1 MLVPTGSAEKL
12 PRRRHTHSRHL
23 VTPRG
28 DAATPS
34 TEGTNVLSLRTGLP
48 LLGIYAEGRAP
59 YTGNNVFTRPLPEGL
74 STLKKVSQAPRVAG
88 GELLGINH
96 AEETRGTAAAGPRP
110 AGPGSERGERPPA
123 SSSPTPP
130 GKGDARG
137 LQSPRQHGGSSPLRG
152 EAAWTKPT
160 FPLTV
165 PSPLPRPPPLGFLNS
180 FSTPEIRRFRLPMT
194 NWKV

>member
-1 MLVPTGSAEKL
+1 MSQRAR
-12 PRRRHTHSRHL
+12 PRSRQGGDTHILATSSHPAGTLRHPPPKARMCFPFGL
-23 VTPRG
+23 
-28 DAATPS
+28 
-34 TEGTNVLSLRTGLP
+34 GLP

-110 AGPGSERGERPPA
+110 ARPGSERGERPPA

-137 LQSPRQHGGSSPLRG
+137 LQSPRQHGGSSPLLG

-165 PSPLPRPPPLGFLNS
+165 LSPLPRPPPLGFLNS